1 MVAIKSH
8 QANVFLK
15 DLKHSI
21 SAVLF
26 YGTDA
31 GLVSERAAT
40 LAKRLAEREDPP
52 GEIIRI
58 DDASLEDDPD
68 RIFVE
73 LKTAP
78 MFGGAK
84 IVRALTGRRVTAAA
98 LKPLVEGGSLEGHLI
113 VEAGSLRPD
122 DALRSLFEKSPH
134 AAAVACFPDEAR
146 DLQGVVGEVLSAA
159 KIEIAPEARALLI
172 ARLGADRAMSRAEI
186 EKLALYAHGKG
197 RIEESDIEAAVG
209 DAAEQALDRVVMA
222 AGGGQ
227 VAAALAECDRSI
239 AAGEGAQ
246 AVIAALQRHFLRLHR
261 MRSGLDAGRSMD
273 EVVRGLRPPPHFK
286 QRDALEQQCRAWSRA
301 KLSTALARLA
311 DAAKAARLSTALE
324 GTLAERLLLDLGSLA
339 REKSTNPP
347 LSLGRGPG

>member
-8 QANVFLK
+8 QANAFLK
-15 DLKHSI
+15 DFKRPI

-31 GLVSERAAT
+31 GLVSERAAA
-40 LAKRLAEREDPP
+40 LAKRLAERDDPP
-52 GEIIRI
+52 GEIIRV
-58 DDASLEDDPD
+58 DDTSLEDDPD
-68 RIFVE
+68 RIYVE

-84 IVRALTGRRVTAAA
+84 VVRALTGRRVTAAA
-98 LKPLVEGGSLEGHLI
+98 LKPLLEGGDLEGHLI

-122 DALRSLFEKSPH
+122 DALRTLFEKSGH

-159 KIEIAPEARALLI
+159 KLEITPEARTLLV

-239 AAGEGAQ
+239 AAGEDAQ

-261 MRSGLDAGRSMD
+261 MRAGLDAGRSMD
-273 EVVRGLRPPPHFK
+273 EVVRSLRPPPLFN
-286 QRDALEQQCRAWSRA
+286 QRDALEAQCQAWSA
-301 KLSTALARLA
+301 GKLTSALGRIAET
-311 DAAKAARLSTALE
+311 AKAARLSPTLE
-324 GTLAERLLLDLGSLA
+324 GTLAERLLLDVGALA
-339 REKSTNPP
+339 NDKRANPP
-347 LSLGRGPG
+347 LP

>member
-1 MVAIKSH
+1 MVAVKSH
-8 QANVFLK
+8 QANAFLK
-15 DLKHSI
+15 DLKRTV

-31 GLVSERAAT
+31 GLVAERAAA
-40 LAKRLAEREDPP
+40 LARRLAERDDPP

-84 IVRALTGRRVTAAA
+84 IVRATSGRRVTAAA
-98 LKPLVEGGSLEGHLI
+98 LKPLIEGGSLEGHLI

-122 DALRSLFEKSPH
+122 DSLRALFEKAPT

-146 DLQGVVGEVLSAA
+146 DLDGVVGEALAA
-159 KIEIAPEARALLI
+159 AGMAIAPEAKRMLV

-186 EKLALYAHGKG
+186 EKLALYAYGKS
-197 RIEESDIEAAVG
+197 RIEEADIEAAVG
-209 DAAEQALDRVVMA
+209 DAAEQALDRVVLA
-222 AGGGQ
+222 AGAGNVG
-227 VAAALAECDRSI
+227 AALSECDRSI
-239 AAGEGAQ
+239 AAGEDAQ

-261 MRSGLDAGRSMD
+261 MRTGLDAGRSMD
-273 EVVRGLRPPPHFK
+273 EIVRGLRPPLHFK
-286 QRDALEQQCRAWSRA
+286 QREALEAQSRAWSAA
-301 KLSTALARLA
+301 KLSAALARIA
-311 DAAKAARLSTALE
+311 QAAKAARLSPALE
-324 GTLAERLLLDLGSLA
+324 GTLAERLLLALGALA
-339 REKSTNPP
+339 KS
-347 LSLGRGPG
+347 